1 MNSSSTVCVF
11 PLTFFGQCSLY
22 SKFVLCYHH
31 SKQLQQG
38 VHQRPLGAA
47 PPPPPRAVP
56 VDRGLRQQRV
66 GLSADAAAAFDRRR
80 CRAAR
85 HRGGDGRRESGEG
98 HGAGPRGDAQLSLG
112 VHRVA
117 EPVGAGREETVE
129 KVGLFRP
136 GKLGKRY
143 LLVFAGLN

>member
-56 VDRGLRQQRV
+56 VDRGLREQRF
-66 GLSADAAAAFDRRR
+66 GLTAAAAVDRRCR
-80 CRAAR
+80 RRAAR
-85 HRGGDGRRESGEG
+85 HGGGNGRRESGEG
-98 HGAGPRGDAQLSLG
+98 HRSGPRGDAQLSLG
-112 VHRVA
+112 IHRVA
-117 EPVGAGREETVE
+117 EPVGAGGEETVE